1 MAINTPWK
9 IKTTNTRHG
18 ETVEYLPILVQDNA
32 APTDDTAVQ
41 VGTDKPENAINF
53 SLSAQLESG
62 RLQWVAYEKDGEDF
76 SNGTLES
83 LINSG
88 SLTSAEVNRLQERFG
103 TDDTGDYIV
112 NSITEQR
119 IWLKE
124 YIHDSG
130 LNAESE
136 LKGPSWT
143 NRVSTTEGEYTPIF
157 ITSAD
162 IEPLP
167 DRPFEGN
174 GRVSFQLGER
184 L

>member
-32 APTDDTAVQ
+32 APTDDTAVS
-41 VGTDKPENAINF
+41 VGTDKPVNAINF

-62 RLQWVAYEKDGEDF
+62 RLQWIAYEKKGGDF
-76 SNGTLES
+76 SRGTLES

-88 SLTSAEVNRLQERFG
+88 SLSSAEVNRLKERFG
-103 TDDTGDYIV
+103 TDSSGNYIV
-112 NSITEQR
+112 NTVTEQR

-124 YIHDSG
+124 YIHDPG

-136 LKGPSWT
+136 LYGPSWDD
-143 NRVSTTEGEYTPIF
+143 RVNLGEGTPIF

-174 GRVSFQLGER
+174 GRVSFQLGRR